1 MEKRRIKMGFREE
14 GEPQNKG
21 KNEICK
27 HGSSGEK
34 RRQIRSRAVVVP
46 YFVENRDYK
55 FDWMRRTKTMG
66 SHFNVMGLRSVYVLE
81 VSAVGFPLIQNPL

>member
-34 RRQIRSRAVVVP
+34 RRQIRRGL
-46 YFVENRDYK
+46 F
-55 FDWMRRTKTMG
+55 KTLAG
-66 SHFNVMGLRSVYVLE
+66 YHR
-81 VSAVGFPLIQNPL
+81 